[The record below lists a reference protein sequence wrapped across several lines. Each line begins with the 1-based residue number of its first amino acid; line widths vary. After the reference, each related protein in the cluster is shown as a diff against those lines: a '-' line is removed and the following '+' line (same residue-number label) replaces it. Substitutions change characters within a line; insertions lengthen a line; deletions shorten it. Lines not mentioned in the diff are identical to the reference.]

1 MTSKEDILKELPA
14 DVLSAKVSAEDLL
27 KFSPVLQQEQQKNL
41 QRQRQSVG
49 EVEYDDRPKTG
60 IFEYAKKNPFA
71 IGGIFGAVY
80 CFCKGVSNTHQQ
92 GSHKADMK
100 WMQGRLYWQSF
111 AIVSMLGGHYYY
123 SMKHMEKLEV
133 KRAQYERERDI
144 VCKNAHIS
152 PEVYEEMKYR
162 ESVERNYGGNDM
174 IPLQE
179 LKRRKQVDQD
189 FAERGET
196 VYLSP
201 EKRIAIENS
210 SIGASLSSTDFM
222 RLGIRSPSI

>member
-1 MTSKEDILKELPA
+1 MDARS
-14 DVLSAKVSAEDLL
+14 SLL
-27 KFSPVLQQEQQKNL
+27 AVI
-41 QRQRQSVG
+41 R
-49 EVEYDDRPKTG
+49 DRLNARRP
-60 IFEYAKKNPFA
+60 
-71 IGGIFGAVY
+71 
-80 CFCKGVSNTHQQ
+80 
-92 GSHKADMK
+92 
-100 WMQGRLYWQSF
+100 
-111 AIVSMLGGHYYY
+111 YYY
-123 SMKHMEKLEV
+123 SMKHMEKLEI

-144 VCKNAHIS
+144 VCQNAQIS

-179 LKRRKQVDQD
+179 LKRRKQVDQE

-222 RLGIRSPSI
+222 RLGIRNPSI